1 MNEPSKRT
9 PGRRKTGKVNAIFRL
24 SPETRARLDRA
35 VEQFNL
41 PTVSGYAE
49 QAILDKLR
57 KDKVE

>member
-41 PTVSGYAE
+41 PTVSEYAE
-49 QAILDKLR
+49 QAILDKL
-57 KDKVE
+57 